1 MEAKAD
7 IVYPRMKFFNEEKS
21 EEFSFLPD
29 DNFDMQ
35 KILTGKE
42 AVMLTIPKWIIG
54 ANGEFV
60 KKELWNARSTSNSEI
75 KHFNIDEYDTREMLI
90 KANTVAFENVIY
102 HYRQHSSSIT
112 KKASIK
118 LFETLIT
125 DKMLENL
132 FSEHFGS
139 NSRQKSIVSQYRIK
153 EIIRRCIFLFRINS
167 KLQTDERKKA
177 REIIKEHFM
186 DIVKSKI
193 FLCFKIK

>member
-1 MEAKAD
+1 
-7 IVYPRMKFFNEEKS
+7 
-21 EEFSFLPD
+21 
-29 DNFDMQ
+29 MQ

-42 AVMLTIPKWIIG
+42 AVMLTIPKWVIG
-54 ANGEFV
+54 GIGIV
-60 KKELWNARSTSNSEI
+60 RKELWNTSSTFNSGI
-75 KHFNIDEYDTREMLI
+75 KYMNVDEYDTREMLI
-90 KANTVAFENVIY
+90 KANIVVFENVIY

-112 KKASIK
+112 KKVSVK

-139 NSRQKSIVSQYRIK
+139 NSRQKLIVSRHRIK
-153 EIIRRCIFLFRINS
+153 EIIKKCIFLFRVNS

-186 DIVKSKI
+186 DIVKSKN